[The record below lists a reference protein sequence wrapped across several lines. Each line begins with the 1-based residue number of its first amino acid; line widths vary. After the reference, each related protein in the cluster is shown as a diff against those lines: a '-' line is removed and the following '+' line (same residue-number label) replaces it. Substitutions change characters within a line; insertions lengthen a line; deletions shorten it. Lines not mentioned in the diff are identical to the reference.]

1 MIEVT
6 RRRIHIDGIFG
17 GLFAGGVF
25 AAVETLIA
33 AASGSP
39 PDVPWNLVVTA
50 FFGREVIGEGYNA
63 GYFLLGM
70 LFHFALAALFGLIF
84 GVFAARLPKKARDSY
99 ATQSALGV
107 AFGLVLWAVNIAWL
121 ARAFFPWSG
130 AAGMLGPQLA
140 VHLFAFGLPLGW
152 FLCLRVRDYEVPGV
166 HRARHKLQDA
176 DGGPEEVEGFRRD
189 MKENRKELH
198 RTPDERG

>member
-6 RRRIHIDGIFG
+6 RRRIYIDGVFG

-39 PDVPWNLVVTA
+39 PDVPWNLVVSA
-50 FFGREVIGEGYNA
+50 FFGREAIGEGYNA

-70 LFHFALAALFGLIF
+70 LVHFGLAALFGLLY
-84 GVFAARLPKKARDSY
+84 GLFAARLPKKVRDSY
-99 ATQSALGV
+99 SAQSALGG
-107 AFGLVLWAVNIAWL
+107 AFGLLLWAVNIAWL
-121 ARAFFPWSG
+121 ARSFFPWAG
-130 AAGMLGPQLA
+130 AAGTLGPQLA
-140 VHLFAFGLPLGW
+140 VHVLAFGLPLGW

-176 DGGPEEVEGFRRD
+176 DGGQEEVDSFRHD
-189 MKENRKELH
+189 LEEHRKDLRH
-198 RTPDERG
+198 TPDEGG